1 MTNQRRNILVALAA
15 SILVLLGACTD
26 KKAAPQESAKKD
38 QSQEEGKDSSAIKLT
53 VEEAQRA
60 GVKVTPLQPQ
70 SESETV
76 TVTATIKANQDRL
89 ARVASRVEGRILRVN
104 VNLGDRVRAN
114 QTLAIL
120 DSVALGEAQVAV
132 REAETAYR
140 VAQADYD
147 RVSKLAADEIVPQKD
162 ALRAQADL
170 ERVTAQRKAARD
182 KVRLLGATGASGA
195 AGEFGFVIAAPIDG
209 TIIER
214 KAAVG
219 ERASPEQALFAIA
232 DLSRVWIE
240 ANLTEDVLAKVRTGA
255 AATITVAAYPGERF
269 AGKVTYVSG
278 VLDKD
283 TRTIPARIE
292 VPNPDGRLKP
302 EMFATAEIAT
312 GGTRADVLSV
322 PDAAVVIMQGQPS
335 VFIEGAKGFEQRA
348 VELGDKVGGRTVLK
362 SGIKPGEKVVTAGA
376 YQLKARALKSQISD
390 EH

>member
-1 MTNQRRNILVALAA
+1 MTNQRRNILVLLSAA
-15 SILVLLGACTD
+15 ILVLLGACTD
-26 KKAAPQESAKKD
+26 KKAAPQESAKKER
-38 QSQEEGKDSSAIKLT
+38 SQEEREDSSAIKLT
-53 VEEAQRA
+53 AEEAQRA

-70 SESETV
+70 SQSETV

-89 ARVASRVEGRILRVN
+89 ARVAPRVEGRILRVN
-104 VNLGDRVRAN
+104 ANLGDRVRAN
-114 QTLAIL
+114 QTLAVL
-120 DSVALGEAQVAV
+120 DSVALGEAQVAL
-132 REAETAYR
+132 REAETAHR
-140 VAQADYD
+140 LAQADFD
-147 RVSKLAADEIVPQKD
+147 RVSKLAAEEIVPQKD

-195 AGEFGFVIAAPIDG
+195 AGEFGFVIAAPIEG
-209 TIIER
+209 TIIEK

-240 ANLTEDVLAKVRTGA
+240 ANLTENVLAKVRLGA
-255 AATITVAAYPGERF
+255 VATITVAAYPGERF

-302 EMFATAEIAT
+302 EMFATAEIAA
-312 GGTRADVLSV
+312 GATRADVLSV